1 MIARINVSPPPPE
14 GFSSRPTSGISQS
27 RSLPVS
33 APATDT
39 ALVPDVVQASAR
51 QAPSQPVDKEKL
63 KSAVAEVQRKVPQN
77 SRNLQFT
84 VDEDLGV
91 TVVKLMDSQT
101 KDVIRQIP
109 SEEFLK
115 IAKSID
121 MMQGLLVKK
130 AV

>member
-1 MIARINVSPPPPE
+1 MIARINVSPPPSE
-14 GFSSRPTSGISQS
+14 GFASRPTSGSARS

-33 APATDT
+33 APATEFAPAT
-39 ALVPDVVQASAR
+39 DVAQTSAR
-51 QAPSQPVDKEKL
+51 QTVSQPVDREQL
-63 KSAVAEVQRKVPQN
+63 KSAVAEVQRKIPQN
-77 SRNLQFT
+77 SSNLQFS

>member
-1 MIARINVSPPPPE
+1 
-14 GFSSRPTSGISQS
+14 
-27 RSLPVS
+27 LPVS
-33 APATDT
+33 APATEFAPST
-39 ALVPDVVQASAR
+39 DVAQTSAR
-51 QAPSQPVDKEKL
+51 QTVSQPVDREQL
-63 KSAVAEVQRKVPQN
+63 KSAVAEVQRKIPQN
-77 SRNLQFT
+77 SSNLQFS